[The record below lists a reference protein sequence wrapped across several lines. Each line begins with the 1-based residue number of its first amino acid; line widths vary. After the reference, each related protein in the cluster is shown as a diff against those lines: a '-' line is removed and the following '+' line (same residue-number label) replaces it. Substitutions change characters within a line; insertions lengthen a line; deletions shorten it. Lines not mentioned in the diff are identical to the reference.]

1 MQRREAIETFLKPAA
16 TAAASP
22 RRLDPRIG
30 LIGLTGMILLLL
42 MSAPKL
48 PAEPADALAE
58 GLPHVSSPPPA
69 AVIFSVDA
77 AADLADW
84 AGSAAVNPD
93 GTEASR
99 DAATTR
105 EDTDEAAHV
114 LPVAAEPSSVALE
127 ELLSMRNPG
136 MNPWRPSSADEAL
149 AIAVANGSN
158 PDLEPRNP
166 FRKRSTDLFRT
177 DFVPVTVGRAEMLMR
192 FRLRAKSRNAV
203 SVEVRF

>member
-48 PAEPADALAE
+48 PAEPANALAE
-58 GLPHVSSPPPA
+58 VLPHVSSPPPA

-93 GTEASR
+93 GTEASP

-149 AIAVANGSN
+149 AIAIANGSN

-166 FRKRSTDLFRT
+166 FRKRNTDLFRT
-177 DFVPVTVGRAEMLMR
+177 DFVPVSVGRAEMLMR

>member
-16 TAAASP
+16 TAGAALSK
-22 RRLDPRIG
+22 LDPTIG

-42 MSAPKL
+42 MTAPKL
-48 PAEPADALAE
+48 PAEPADGLDE
-58 GLPHVSSPPPA
+58 RLPHVSSPPPA
-69 AVIFSVDA
+69 AVIFSVDTS
-77 AADLADW
+77 ADLADW
-84 AGSAAVNPD
+84 AGSADVIPD
-93 GTEASR
+93 ETEASL
-99 DAATTR
+99 DPVTTG
-105 EDTDEAAHV
+105 EDTEEAADV
-114 LPVAAEPSSVALE
+114 PPVEAQPSSVALE

-136 MNPWRPSSADEAL
+136 SNQWPYTSADEVL

-177 DFVPVTVGRAEMLMR
+177 NFVPVSVGRAEMLMR

>member
-1 MQRREAIETFLKPAA
+1 
-16 TAAASP
+16 
-22 RRLDPRIG
+22 
-30 LIGLTGMILLLL
+30 MILLLL

-48 PAEPADALAE
+48 PAEPANALAE
-58 GLPHVSSPPPA
+58 VLPHVSSPPPA
-69 AVIFSVDA
+69 AVIFSVDS

-84 AGSAAVNPD
+84 AGSAAVNAGETD
-93 GTEASR
+93 WAGSAAVNTGETEASP

-114 LPVAAEPSSVALE
+114 LPAAAEPSSVALE

-149 AIAVANGSN
+149 AIAIANGSN

-177 DFVPVTVGRAEMLMR
+177 DFVPVSVGRAEMLMR
-192 FRLRAKSRNAV
+192 FRLRAKTRNTV